1 MSFSSIGLA
10 LQIVIALF
18 GAFFLAF
25 WISLIVWT
33 FRDVRSRS
41 RDIFAQL
48 LATLMV
54 IIFNVPG
61 LILYFMLR
69 PQETLAEKYERAL
82 EEEALLQDIEERYN
96 CPACKQ
102 RIKPDYQFCPA
113 CHAQLKQVCSSCG
126 KLLQLHWDLCPFCGT
141 TAVPQSDV
149 FKSRPVGKKP
159 VVGRQPIVSKLSPR
173 PRATAPELTQQ
184 DTVRL
189 KDISNPGPASS
200 DPREVAHPMAER
212 SVLPTEPFPV
222 TSVVEED
229 LTAEESPSVRSE
241 DV

>member
-10 LQIVIALF
+10 LQIVIALL
-18 GAFFLAF
+18 GAFLLAF

-113 CHAQLKQVCSSCG
+113 CHVQLKQVCSSCG

-141 TAVPQSDV
+141 AAVPQSDA

-159 VVGRQPIVSKLSPR
+159 AVRRQPAVSKFAPFSPS
-173 PRATAPELTQQ
+173 APELTQQ

-189 KDISNPGPASS
+189 MDLSKPGPASS
-200 DPREVAHPMAER
+200 GSREAAQ
-212 SVLPTEPFPV
+212 PTAGRPLSSAEPF
-222 TSVVEED
+222 SVASIVGED
-229 LTAEESPSVRSE
+229 LPAEDSPSVRSAE
-241 DV
+241 D

>member
-10 LQIVIALF
+10 LQILIALL

-61 LILYFMLR
+61 LVLYFMLR
-69 PQETLAEKYERAL
+69 PQETLAERYERAL

-96 CPACKQ
+96 CPGCKQ
-102 RIKPDYQFCPA
+102 KIRPDYQFCPS
-113 CHAQLKQVCSSCG
+113 CHAQLKQPCPSCG
-126 KLLQLHWDLCPFCGT
+126 KLLQLHWALCPYCGST
-141 TAVPQSDV
+141 PAPQTSGTGFSSV
-149 FKSRPVGKKP
+149 GRMPTVRSRPALGKVTQHP
-159 VVGRQPIVSKLSPR
+159 SQQAQRLTREDTIRLTEVSSAEVARSGSHQTGQQKENSALS
-173 PRATAPELTQQ
+173 APEL
-184 DTVRL
+184 DSAFPVREEESIE
-189 KDISNPGPASS
+189 DSPSNPQTNS
-200 DPREVAHPMAER
+200 
-212 SVLPTEPFPV
+212 
-222 TSVVEED
+222 
-229 LTAEESPSVRSE
+229 
-241 DV
+241 

>member
-10 LQIVIALF
+10 LQILIALF

-61 LILYFMLR
+61 LVLYFMLR

-82 EEEALLQDIEERYN
+82 EEEALLQDIEERYH
-96 CPACKQ
+96 CPGCKQ
-102 RIKPDYQFCPA
+102 KIRPDYQFCPS
-113 CHAQLKQVCSSCG
+113 CHAQLKQPCPSCG
-126 KLLQLHWDLCPFCGT
+126 KLLQLHWALCPYCGAT
-141 TAVPQSDV
+141 PPPQTSGARLSSAGRVP
-149 FKSRPVGKKP
+149 
-159 VVGRQPIVSKLSPR
+159 
-173 PRATAPELTQQ
+173 A
-184 DTVRL
+184 VRL
-189 KDISNPGPASS
+189 KPASS
-200 DPREVAHPMAER
+200 KMRQHPSPQAQRLAREDTIRLTEVSSTEVAMPGGFQVGRPEENASL
-212 SVLPTEPFPV
+212 SVTEPDSDFL
-222 TSVVEED
+222 SRG
-229 LTAEESPSVRSE
+229 EESIE
-241 DV
+241 DSLDKL